1 MSSESGN
8 NKIMDEIKKKGNDF
22 FQKNLA
28 LLETNKDNNDIK
40 SFLSLM
46 FSDILS
52 IEKMSDQELNELFEL
67 IKDPKL
73 LENYFNKYNEKVM
86 RFNNRSNIYTEQ
98 IKLKVKNKVKTL
110 LKKIIECNQH
120 IDIIKKYYI
129 DLVISERLDPN
140 SVGDLVLK
148 NKTVLYQSDKK
159 ERYKIAE
166 LMTRYLISI
175 IATEQSVPPKS
186 NEYYNLDNIY
196 SSFIEDI
203 EGKKSIKEY
212 SKWSPQIKY
221 FIVQLMIIEVL
232 FEANTEFKKLF
243 NQTNLK
249 KNIDELL
256 KPDAKKEGKKK
267 NKDKEKKKKQKGG
280 FEFINSNIKNKMRQV
295 EIGKKTKNNK
305 GKNKSKNSNKKNG
318 QSQEKK
324 NYIEILKNTEVD
336 DTTLNSIFY
345 LNFKS
350 KLGPFFINIA
360 RTICDE
366 TRNGKLPMSQTIDN
380 PFYKSEKLT
389 LKDYFANASKN
400 KNSPYLCGD
409 IDVKFKEF
417 KFEIFNSLIVFKN
430 SNNFS
435 ILYDFIKKV
444 RFWITLLLFSLYN
457 IKKKIYNAYIISAQ
471 NVFSFDLT
479 ELEKEAEKNKKENNA
494 KNNKSNKENNKVE
507 KQQQNNQGKKG
518 QQQGKQNNKGKQ
530 KEKNFGKQNQ
540 KNKNNQASIANIKNK
555 LEKLDEEYKN
565 INDDKKKLKLQK
577 MYHKMIV
584 EKLAVQ

>member
-1 MSSESGN
+1 M
-8 NKIMDEIKKKGNDF
+8 
-22 FQKNLA
+22 
-28 LLETNKDNNDIK
+28 
-40 SFLSLM
+40 
-46 FSDILS
+46 
-52 IEKMSDQELNELFEL
+52 
-67 IKDPKL
+67 
-73 LENYFNKYNEKVM
+73 
-86 RFNNRSNIYTEQ
+86 
-98 IKLKVKNKVKTL
+98 
-110 LKKIIECNQH
+110 LKKRAKRK
-120 IDIIKKYYI
+120 IK
-129 DLVISERLDPN
+129 
-140 SVGDLVLK
+140 
-148 NKTVLYQSDKK
+148 TKK
-159 ERYKIAE
+159 R
-166 LMTRYLISI
+166 
-175 IATEQSVPPKS
+175 
-186 NEYYNLDNIY
+186 
-196 SSFIEDI
+196 
-203 EGKKSIKEY
+203 
-212 SKWSPQIKY
+212 
-221 FIVQLMIIEVL
+221 
-232 FEANTEFKKLF
+232 
-243 NQTNLK
+243 
-249 KNIDELL
+249 
-256 KPDAKKEGKKK
+256 
-267 NKDKEKKKKQKGG
+267 KKKQKGG